1 MKKPNISLLTI
12 FIIFGIFVVGIL
24 AYISVLGENQQINR
38 ILTAYF
44 DKLKEGEYL
53 EACESFSS
61 NFDERFTNAVRP
73 LTAAIARLDDDFK
86 ARRLDERVYREERE
100 ALETRIQQMVKEQ
113 NEKQMNFNFL
123 LESSLLIQYNLVDQ
137 QDYNVELRRSHF
149 WIPYM
154 IDDVVHVSVLL
165 KKKDTRRIFFS
176 RSHEQRGDLIDNLIV
191 MKREKRTW
199 KIKEFDIAGSS
210 LAGVYNDLRQNLD
223 LNKYVQTT
231 VTGFRFN
238 GAEVDFKNLSPA
250 DKRLLSFSLY
260 KIQKLLNIP
269 SKKKQAFP
277 FGR

>member
-1 MKKPNISLLTI
+1 MKIPNINLRLG
-12 FIIFGIFVVGIL
+12 FIIFGIVVVGIL

-61 NFDERFTNAVRP
+61 NFDERFASAVRP

-86 ARRLDERVYREERE
+86 ARRLDERVYQEERK

-113 NEKQMNFNFL
+113 NEKWMNFNFL
-123 LESSLLIQYNLVDQ
+123 LESALLTQYNLIDQ
-137 QDYNVELRRSHF
+137 PDYKVKLKRSNF
-149 WIPYM
+149 WVPY
-154 IDDVVHVSVLL
+154 VSEDLVRVSILL
-165 KKKDTRRIFFS
+165 KKKEAHRILFA
-176 RSHEQRGDLIDNLIV
+176 RSNDEGRNFIENLIV

-223 LNKYVQTT
+223 VNKYVQTT
-231 VTGFRFN
+231 SDGFRFN
-238 GAEVDFKNLSPA
+238 NAEINFKTITPI
-250 DKRLLSFSLY
+250 DKRLLNFSLY
-260 KIQKLLNIP
+260 KMQKLLNIP
-269 SKKKQAFP
+269 RKKTQGFP
-277 FGR
+277 LGH